1 MHKATDAQ
9 ATENATKRYKRSDNV
24 IPDFEHLFDD
34 DVPSP
39 HKKRKKKSTGILYYK
54 RLLSKNAGGVFLSL
68 FMFILKNLPVWIIP
82 IITSQII
89 DLASGGFGENTVRS
103 LIIYSAILV
112 VVLVQ
117 NIPTHVIYSRISD
130 RMLRRTGATAP
141 TKSSGRAPYFVL
153 FFVLFS
159 FITMSEPP
167 AHERGGANHMTFTR
181 VSVTLSPL
189 TSSVLVKPSALP
201 SCTLSAR
208 TSAAKSRFSSIRF
221 ARPSAVK

>member
-89 DLASGGFGENTVRS
+89 DLASGGFGENTVRF
-103 LIIYSAILV
+103 LIIV
-112 VVLVQ
+112 
-117 NIPTHVIYSRISD
+117 HVYIH
-130 RMLRRTGATAP
+130 
-141 TKSSGRAPYFVL
+141 
-153 FFVLFS
+153 S
-159 FITMSEPP
+159 F
-167 AHERGGANHMTFTR
+167 
-181 VSVTLSPL
+181 
-189 TSSVLVKPSALP
+189 
-201 SCTLSAR
+201 
-208 TSAAKSRFSSIRF
+208 RF
-221 ARPSAVK
+221 AQAQNVMKIFSLSFFSL

>member
-24 IPDFEHLFDD
+24 IPTLNISLTTMFLLN
-34 DVPSP
+34 
-39 HKKRKKKSTGILYYK
+39 RYTYRKSTGILYYK

-103 LIIYSAILV
+103 LIIYSVILV

-130 RMLRRTGATAP
+130 RMLRRTGAGMRGTVIRKLQHLSITYHKEIETA
-141 TKSSGRAPYFVL
+141 SCRAS
-153 FFVLFS
+153 FS
-159 FITMSEPP
+159 
-167 AHERGGANHMTFTR
+167 
-181 VSVTLSPL
+181 
-189 TSSVLVKPSALP
+189 
-201 SCTLSAR
+201 R
-208 TSAAKSRFSSIRF
+208 TSRASMPSI
-221 ARPSAVK
+221 PIC